1 MEEKIQ
7 EALKKGPRTNR
18 ELRADLGIKGGK
30 GGYDAK
36 LDRTLQKMRKEGKI
50 KVDKSRWIGLS
61 VSICSTC
68 DGKGW
73 VRK

>member
-18 ELRADLGIKGGK
+18 ELRADLGMK

-50 KVDKSRWIGLS
+50 KVDKNRWIGLT
-61 VSICSTC
+61 VSICDKC
-68 DGKGW
+68 GGKGW
-73 VRK
+73 VKK

>member
-18 ELRADLGIKGGK
+18 ELRSDLGLKGS
-30 GGYDAK
+30 GYDAK
-36 LDRTLQKMRKEGKI
+36 LDRALQKMRKEGKI
-50 KVDKSRWIGLS
+50 KVDKNRWIGLS
-61 VSICSTC
+61 VSICSAC
-68 DGKGW
+68 GGKGW